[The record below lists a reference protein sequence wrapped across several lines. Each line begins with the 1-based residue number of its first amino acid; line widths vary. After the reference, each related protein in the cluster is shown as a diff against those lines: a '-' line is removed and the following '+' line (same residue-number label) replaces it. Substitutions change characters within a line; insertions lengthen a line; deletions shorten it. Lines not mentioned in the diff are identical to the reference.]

1 MKYFIDT
8 AEQTEI
14 NKWANFVDGVTSN
27 PSILSKA
34 KLSAYE
40 FFTNNRSMFDNIFIQ
55 ITSVDD
61 VKKIVD
67 EDTEYKDQMILKVPL
82 LKTPEFDGYAL
93 LKDLSTRWRTAA
105 TIVYDI
111 NQFNF
116 ACEVGADF
124 SIVLYAK
131 NENHNLINECYELQ
145 NKKGFKT
152 KTIAASFRTADHVFE
167 CIKAGADYA
176 TVPPKVM
183 VELFRNPQ
191 VLVDYN
197 KFYEDK

>member
-14 NKWANFVDGVTSN
+14 NKWASFVEGATSN
-27 PSILSKA
+27 PILLDKA
-34 KLSAYE
+34 KINSYE
-40 FFTNNRSMFDNIFIQ
+40 FFMNNRSIFNNIFIQ
-55 ITSVDD
+55 VTSSDD
-61 VKKIVD
+61 VQDIVR
-67 EDTEYKDQMILKVPL
+67 EDTDYKDQIILKVPL
-82 LKTPEFDGYAL
+82 LKTTEFDGFSI

-111 NQFNF
+111 NQFNY

-131 NENHNLINECYELQ
+131 NENHNLIDECYDLQ
-145 NKKGFKT
+145 QKMRFKT
-152 KTIAASFRTADHVFE
+152 KTIAASFRTPDHVFE

-176 TVPPKVM
+176 TVPPKIM

-191 VLVDYN
+191 VLVDYK